1 MTERTTPPERPED
14 GFRPQA
20 SQDLGDAGRQRA
32 WRWVILAL
40 ALVFCSLSMVLGAA
54 ALGAYHGVRDRT
66 LAMQEAALQHYQR
79 GLEHRQAGEWELA
92 RAEFEEALRLNPG
105 LKEARVQLH
114 EVLGLLPAQPTA
126 TSEARAQAVATLL
139 EEAQALYRAG
149 QWEEAAR
156 RLETVRSLD
165 PDFQP
170 ELLSEL
176 LYNTYLSAAQAMEKA
191 GRDEEALAS
200 YGKALALRPDDPG
213 VKAAQ
218 DRLTLY
224 AAALSTWGRDW
235 EESIRLL
242 QGLWELDPTYRDVEP
257 RLVRALIAAGDAYR
271 QQGGWCLAAERYARA
286 LLLRPDDAV
295 RQKAEEARAACARP
309 TPTPRPTGE
318 QAPPPAPTPEPHPEA
333 TLQATALLQGRIL
346 FSRYDPAR
354 DLHEILI
361 VPAQGG
367 EPEVVAQEASQ
378 PAVSPDGQWLAF
390 HSWERDRLGILV
402 APLAG
407 GERRKP
413 MRTTYLE
420 DIQPTWSPE
429 GQRLAFGSNRHGDR
443 KWRVYV
449 TWVEGREEAQEL
461 LFGEAPDWSRSD
473 GRIVFRGCGPR
484 CEVWGLYVAD
494 EQGTHQTLLVADPS
508 ATAPAWSPDG
518 RYIAFMSNRDGNW
531 ELYLVGADGLGLRR
545 LTNGPEH
552 DGVPAWSPDGQWL
565 AFLSHRTGAWGVYAL
580 PLQPGADVHLVT
592 LVPGEYPDWM
602 QEQLAWIP

>member
-1 MTERTTPPERPED
+1 MTERGTLPEPPEAGSRPRAPR
-14 GFRPQA
+14 GTG
-20 SQDLGDAGRQRA
+20 GDREN

-54 ALGAYHGVRDRT
+54 ALGAYHGARDR
-66 LAMQEAALQHYQR
+66 LAAVQEAAQEHYQR
-79 GLEHRQAGEWELA
+79 GLAHRQAGEWELA
-92 RAEFEEALRLNPG
+92 RVEFEEALRLNPG
-105 LKEARVQLH
+105 LEEARQQLA
-114 EVLGLLPAQPTA
+114 EVLEMLAAQPTA
-126 TSEARAQAVATLL
+126 TSEARTQAVETLL
-139 EEAQALYRAG
+139 AEAQDLYRAG

-170 ELLSEL
+170 ELLAEL
-176 LYNTYLSAAQAMEKA
+176 LYNTCLSAAQEMEKA
-191 GRDEEALAS
+191 GRDEEALAY

-218 DRLTLY
+218 DRLNLY
-224 AAALSTWGRDW
+224 AAALSAWGRDW
-235 EESIRLL
+235 EEAVRLL
-242 QGLWELDPTYRDVEP
+242 EGLWKADPTYRDVEP
-257 RLVRALIAAGDAYR
+257 RLVRALVAAGDAYR

-286 LLLRPDDAV
+286 LLLRPDEAV
-295 RQKAEEARAACARP
+295 RQKAEEAKAACERP
-309 TPTPRPTGE
+309 SPTPRPTGT
-318 QAPPPAPTPEPHPEA
+318 QPPPPASTPEAQPEA
-333 TLQATALLQGRIL
+333 TVQAAESLPAGRIL
-346 FSRYDPAR
+346 FSRYDPSH

-367 EPEVVAQEASQ
+367 EPETVAENASQ

-390 HSWERDRLGILV
+390 HSWERDRLGILI
-402 APLAG
+402 APLVG

-420 DIQPTWSPE
+420 DIHPTWSPDGE
-429 GQRLAFGSNRHGDR
+429 RLAFGSNRHGDR

-461 LFGEAPDWSRSD
+461 VFGESPDWSRAD
-473 GRIVFRGCGPR
+473 GRIVFRGCGPM
-484 CEVWGLYVAD
+484 CEVWGLYVTD
-494 EQGTHQTLLVADPS
+494 EQGANQTLLLADPS

-518 RYIAFMSNRDGNW
+518 RWVAFMSNRDGNW

-552 DGVPAWSPDGQWL
+552 DGVPTWSPDGQWI

-580 PLQPGADVHLVT
+580 PLQPGADVHLVA

-602 QEQLAWIP
+602 QERLAWIP